1 MSKETGKD
9 KKRAQIMLA
18 HRTGAEDTFH
28 RLHCALRSSMPGD
41 LGQTQTGVV
50 HERPHDPNDAKSRIL
65 LYAGLSSLNG
75 YHHVNE
81 CKVS

>member
-9 KKRAQIMLA
+9 KQRAQIMLT

-41 LGQTQTGVV
+41 LRQTQTGVFN
-50 HERPHDPNDAKSRIL
+50 ERPYDPNDAKPRIL
-65 LYAGLSSLNG
+65 LYEG
-75 YHHVNE
+75 Y
-81 CKVS
+81 SI

>member
-9 KKRAQIMLA
+9 KQRAQIILT

-41 LGQTQTGVV
+41 LGQTQTGVI
-50 HERPHDPNDAKSRIL
+50 HECPYDPNDAKPRIL
-65 LYAGLSSLNG
+65 LSEG
-75 YHHVNE
+75 Y
-81 CKVS
+81 SI